1 MIRRKARRND
11 ALPPTFRKPAKHLAP
26 ERRTPLAP
34 AAAHPKLSRL
44 RQADSSRGLLY
55 SLTMRREPAAIFKT
69 LPVVAL
75 AAVLAGCGPVGDVT
89 SGADFQAAAQLPA
102 TSEFDAGAA
111 QDMDGVL
118 IDTSHV
124 SQGYVGAS
132 CQAASRLKLLVTMG
146 ESTQTYDL
154 PSDGEAFIAPLT
166 FGNGTYVVRVMQNT
180 EANSYVE
187 LASTQVDVVLDD
199 EFAPYLRPN
208 GICDY
213 DEESACVAKAREL
226 VADATTQGEAVRV
239 ICEYICANV
248 AYDEEKAAQL
258 KDASGY
264 IPDPDDTLAA
274 GTGICF
280 DYASLA
286 AAMLRSQGIPT
297 RIVTGYVS
305 PENIYHAWIEIYIDG
320 SWSSVAFDVQART
333 WSRLDLTFAAAGA
346 TKNEDDGR
354 DYTTRYVY

>member
-1 MIRRKARRND
+1 MIHGTTHRND
-11 ALPPTFRKPAKHLAP
+11 ALPHTLRKPARRPTPECRTSLAP
-26 ERRTPLAP
+26 T
-34 AAAHPKLSRL
+34 AAHPKQSRL
-44 RQADSSRGLLY
+44 RQADSLRGLVY
-55 SLTMRREPAAIFKT
+55 SLTMRRKAAAIFKT

-75 AAVLAGCGPVGDVT
+75 AAVLAGCGPAGEAT
-89 SGADFQAAAQLPA
+89 SGADFQPAAQLPA
-102 TSEFDAGAA
+102 TSEFDADAA
-111 QDMDGVL
+111 QDVGGAL

-124 SQGYVGAS
+124 SQGYVGVS
-132 CQAASRLKLLVTMG
+132 CQAASRLKLLVTMA

-166 FGNGTYVVRVMQNT
+166 FGNGTYVIRVMQNT
-180 EANSYVE
+180 EANNYIE
-187 LASTQVDVVLDD
+187 LASAQVDVVLDD

-213 DEESACVAKAREL
+213 SEDSACVSKAREL
-226 VADATTQGEAVRV
+226 VADAATQGDAVRV
-239 ICEYICANV
+239 ICEYICTHV
-248 AYDEEKAAQL
+248 TYDEDKAAQL

-264 IPDPDDTLAA
+264 IPDPDDTLAT

-333 WSRLDLTFAAAGA
+333 WSRLDLTFAAAGG
-346 TKNEDDGR
+346 TKSEDADR
-354 DYTTRYVY
+354 DYATRYVY